1 MMDCHMVVGWGSQ
14 IRPVLRPVL
23 HPVANIHS
31 EVLAGRELDKGPGKA
46 NSPLAVGHQVGETC
60 FQNVAEAEIGS

>member
-1 MMDCHMVVGWGSQ
+1 MDCHMVVGWGSQ
-14 IRPVLRPVL
+14 IRPVL

-46 NSPLAVGHQVGETC
+46 NSPLAVGQVGGTG
-60 FQNVAEAEIGS
+60 FQIVAQAEIGS